1 MLDVEIQPL
10 SLSMVWPQLRFPP
23 PPLTNNITSHSC
35 SFSRTVFCKKNKQ
48 ATSQVRE
55 LFLFR
60 FCLFE
65 AWSFARQKNKKT
77 SRSQLDFPESHCSLV
92 SDAQCDLDWAELDNC
107 VPFPDQ
113 YLESEHGPRHREA
126 EDRLDSS
133 KLIHGF
139 LQAVT
144 WICQN
149 GYMDFSK
156 SSNSRSIH
164 WAWAWASPHWETE
177 GRLESASLAENPL
190 CELVLLQHNY
200 KNSVIYG
207 TQVQSLPCLVTP
219 SVTFCPFW
227 FSSMLVNVILKVVQW
242 ICQNLYV
249 HRFLWVAT
257 WIC

>member
-1 MLDVEIQPL
+1 MCLELYNKRLLTQNFSKISPDGPIRLWSSLQSSSSLNPNVETQRWVATKAMGWKLMLDVEIQPL
-10 SLSMVWPQLRFPP
+10 SLSQTWPQLRFPS
-23 PPLTNNITSHSC
+23 PPLTKNITSHSC
-35 SFSRTVFCKKNKQ
+35 LFSNTMFCKKNKQ

-133 KLIHGF
+133 KLWHGF
-139 LQAVT
+139 L
-144 WICQN
+144 
-149 GYMDFSK
+149 
-156 SSNSRSIH
+156 
-164 WAWAWASPHWETE
+164 
-177 GRLESASLAENPL
+177 
-190 CELVLLQHNY
+190 
-200 KNSVIYG
+200 
-207 TQVQSLPCLVTP
+207 
-219 SVTFCPFW
+219 
-227 FSSMLVNVILKVVQW
+227 
-242 ICQNLYV
+242 
-249 HRFLWVAT
+249 
-257 WIC
+257 